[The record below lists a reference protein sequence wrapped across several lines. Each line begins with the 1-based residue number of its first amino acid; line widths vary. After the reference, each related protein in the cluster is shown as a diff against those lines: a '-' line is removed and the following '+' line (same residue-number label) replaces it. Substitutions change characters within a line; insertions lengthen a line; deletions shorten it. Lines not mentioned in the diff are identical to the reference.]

1 MAVATN
7 KKIASNRPP
16 KKAKILRK
24 KSIPEH
30 AMPKPS
36 GMVANLLAA
45 SVLRFFLKRNK
56 FSRLKGM
63 ASSTASPGKIN
74 IRPPSLMST

>member
-1 MAVATN
+1 MNTGMKVAPELLP
-7 KKIASNRPP
+7 KINR
-16 KKAKILRK
+16 IIIT
-24 KSIPEH
+24 KSVPEQ
-30 AMPKPS
+30 AMLSPR
-36 GMVANLLAA
+36 GVEAIRFAA
-45 SVLRFFLKRNK
+45 LVLRFFLKRNK